1 MTRITVPFLDANIV
15 DVTVVKWRKAVG
27 DTVAAREVSVEIST
41 DKAAYEIEAPA
52 SGTLLAVFAP
62 EKSIVPIKFVLGL
75 IGAAGEEDSSATAD
89 NAALMAAY
97 RASLAAPAVSA
108 AGPKP
113 TAASA
118 PAAVSSAPAAGASPT
133 LRATPKA
140 RRYAQ
145 SKGIDLAEVARVSGA
160 SMITEAIIMQFEEG
174 LKK

>member
-27 DTVAAREVSVEIST
+27 EAVAAGEVAVEVST
-41 DKAAYEIEAPA
+41 DKAAFEIEAPA

-62 EKSIVPIKFVLGL
+62 EKSIVPIKYVLGL
-75 IGAAGEEDSSATAD
+75 IGAAGEEDASATAD

-97 RASLAAPAVSA
+97 RASLAAPAAMA
-108 AGPKP
+108 ATAAAPKP
-113 TAASA
+113 TPVNAAAA
-118 PAAVSSAPAAGASPT
+118 PAVGASPA

-145 SKGIDLAEVARVSGA
+145 SKGIDLAEVARATGA
-160 SMITEAIIMQFEEG
+160 TMITEALIVQYEEG
-174 LKK
+174 LRK

>member
-27 DTVAAREVSVEIST
+27 ESVAAGEVAVEIST

-75 IGAAGEEDSSATAD
+75 IGNAGEEDLSATAD

-97 RASLAAPAVSA
+97 RASLAAPAATA
-108 AGPKP
+108 AAPKP
-113 TAASA
+113 ASA
-118 PAAVSSAPAAGASPT
+118 GAAAAPAVGAAPA

-145 SKGIDLAEVARVSGA
+145 SKGIDLAEVARVTGA
-160 SMITEAIIMQFEEG
+160 SMITEAIIMQYEEG

>member
-15 DVTVVKWRKAVG
+15 DVTVVKWRKAIG
-27 DTVAAREVSVEIST
+27 DAVAAGEVAVEIST
-41 DKAAYEIEAPA
+41 DKAAFEIEAPA

-75 IGAAGEEDSSATAD
+75 IGAAGDEDPTATAD

-97 RASLAAPAVSA
+97 RASLAAPA
-108 AGPKP
+108 
-113 TAASA
+113 A
-118 PAAVSSAPAAGASPT
+118 PAAKAAIASTPATPSATSPATSPA

-145 SKGIDLAEVARVSGA
+145 SKGIDLAEVARATGA
-160 SMITEAIIMQFEEG
+160 SMITEAIIMQYEEG
-174 LKK
+174 LQK

>member
-27 DTVAAREVSVEIST
+27 ETIAAGEVAVEVST
-41 DKAAYEIEAPA
+41 DKAAFEIEAPA
-52 SGTLLAVFAP
+52 SGTLLSVFAP

-75 IGAAGEEDSSATAD
+75 IGDAGEEDPSATAD

-97 RASLAAPAVSA
+97 RASLAAPVPTAPGPKQAA
-108 AGPKP
+108 AGTSATP
-113 TAASA
+113 AAA
-118 PAAVSSAPAAGASPT
+118 PAVGASPA

-145 SKGIDLAEVARVSGA
+145 SKGIDLAEVARATGA
-160 SMITEAIIMQFEEG
+160 TMITEAIIMQYEEG
-174 LKK
+174 RGK

>member
-27 DTVAAREVSVEIST
+27 ESVAAGEVAVEIST

-75 IGAAGEEDSSATAD
+75 IGNAGEEDLSATAD

-97 RASLAAPAVSA
+97 RASLAAPAATAAAPKPVSA
-108 AGPKP
+108 G
-113 TAASA
+113 AAAA
-118 PAAVSSAPAAGASPT
+118 PAVGAAPA

-145 SKGIDLAEVARVSGA
+145 SKGIDLAEVARATGA
-160 SMITEAIIMQFEEG
+160 TMITEAIIMQYEEG
-174 LKK
+174 LQK

>member
-15 DVTVVKWRKAVG
+15 DVTVVKWRKVIGEAISAG
-27 DTVAAREVSVEIST
+27 DVIVEIST
-41 DKAAYEIEAPA
+41 DKAAFEIEAPA

-75 IGAAGEEDSSATAD
+75 IGVAGEDDPSAPAD

-97 RASLAAPAVSA
+97 RASLAAPAIA
-108 AGPKP
+108 PK
-113 TAASA
+113 TAIATPPA
-118 PAAVSSAPAAGASPT
+118 PAATGTSSPAGASPA

-145 SKGIDLAEVARVSGA
+145 SNGIDLAEVARITGA
-160 SMITEAIIMQFEEG
+160 SMITEAIIMQYEEG
-174 LKK
+174 LTK

>member
-15 DVTVVKWRKAVG
+15 DVTVVKWRKAIG
-27 DTVAAREVSVEIST
+27 DAVSSGDVAVEIST
-41 DKAAYEIEAPA
+41 DKAAFEIEAPA

-75 IGAAGEEDSSATAD
+75 IGTAGEEDSAATAD

-113 TAASA
+113 AT
-118 PAAVSSAPAAGASPT
+118 AGASAAPAT
-133 LRATPKA
+133 PATGASPALRATPKA

-145 SKGIDLAEVARVSGA
+145 SKGIDLAEVARTTGA
-160 SMITEAIIMQFEEG
+160 SMITEAIIMQYEEG

>member
-1 MTRITVPFLDANIV
+1 MTRITVPFLDANII
-15 DVTVVKWRKAVG
+15 DVTVVKWRKAIG
-27 DTVAAREVSVEIST
+27 DAVTAGEVAVEIST
-41 DKAAYEIEAPA
+41 DKAAFEIEAPA

-75 IGAAGEEDSSATAD
+75 IGAAGEDDPAATAD

-113 TAASA
+113 ITAGASSA
-118 PAAVSSAPAAGASPT
+118 PAAPAAGASPA

-145 SKGIDLAEVARVSGA
+145 SKGIDLAEVARATGA
-160 SMITEAIIMQFEEG
+160 SMITEAIIMQYEEG
-174 LKK
+174 LQK

>member
-1 MTRITVPFLDANIV
+1 MNRITVPFLDANIV

-27 DTVAAREVSVEIST
+27 ETLAAGEVAVEVST
-41 DKAAYEIEAPA
+41 DKAAFEIEAPVA
-52 SGTLLAVFAP
+52 GTLLAVLAP

-75 IGAAGEEDSSATAD
+75 IGDVGEEDPSATAD

-97 RASLAAPAVSA
+97 RASLAAPAASA
-108 AGPKP
+108 AEPKP
-113 TAASA
+113 ATAGPSA
-118 PAAVSSAPAAGASPT
+118 TPSAAPSAGASPA

-145 SKGIDLAEVARVSGA
+145 SKGIDLAEVARATGA
-160 SMITEAIIMQFEEG
+160 AMITEAIITQYEEG

>member
-15 DVTVVKWRKAVG
+15 DVTVVKWRKAIG
-27 DTVAAREVSVEIST
+27 DAVSAGEVAVEIST

-52 SGTLLAVFAP
+52 TGTLLAVFAP
-62 EKSIVPIKFVLGL
+62 EKSIVPVKFALGL
-75 IGAAGEEDSSATAD
+75 IGDAGEEDSSATAD

-97 RASLAAPAVSA
+97 RASLAAPAVAPKAAIAGTPAASGASSA
-108 AGPKP
+108 A
-113 TAASA
+113 A
-118 PAAVSSAPAAGASPT
+118 ASPT

-145 SKGIDLAEVARVSGA
+145 AKGIDLAEVARATGA
-160 SMITEAIIMQFEEG
+160 SMITEAILMQYEEG

>member
-27 DTVAAREVSVEIST
+27 ESVTTGEVAVEIST

-75 IGAAGEEDSSATAD
+75 IGDAGEEDLSATAD

-97 RASLAAPAVSA
+97 RASLAAPAATA
-108 AGPKP
+108 AAPKP
-113 TAASA
+113 ASAGAAAA
-118 PAAVSSAPAAGASPT
+118 PAANASPA

-145 SKGIDLAEVARVSGA
+145 SKGIDLAEVARVTGA
-160 SMITEAIIMQFEEG
+160 SMITEAIIMQYEEG
-174 LKK
+174 LRK

>member
-15 DVTVVKWRKAVG
+15 DVTVVKWRKAIG
-27 DTVAAREVSVEIST
+27 DAVTAGEVAVEIST
-41 DKAAYEIEAPA
+41 DKAAFEIEAPA

-75 IGAAGEEDSSATAD
+75 IGAAGEDDPAATAD

-97 RASLAAPAVSA
+97 RASLAAPAAAPKAANAATPTPSGTASA
-108 AGPKP
+108 
-113 TAASA
+113 TAAS
-118 PAAVSSAPAAGASPT
+118 PA

-145 SKGIDLAEVARVSGA
+145 SKGIDLAEVARVTGA
-160 SMITEAIIMQFEEG
+160 SMITEAIIMQYEEG
-174 LKK
+174 LQK

>member
-15 DVTVVKWRKAVG
+15 DVTVVKWRKVIG
-27 DTVAAREVSVEIST
+27 DAVAAGEVVVEIST
-41 DKAAYEIEAPA
+41 DKAAFEIEAPT

-75 IGAAGEEDSSATAD
+75 IGAAGEEDSAATAD
-89 NAALMAAY
+89 NAAIMAAY

-113 TAASA
+113 ATVGASTPASVPAASA
-118 PAAVSSAPAAGASPT
+118 SPA

-145 SKGIDLAEVARVSGA
+145 SKGIDLAEVARATGA
-160 SMITEAIIMQFEEG
+160 SMITEAIIMQYEEG

>member
-27 DTVAAREVSVEIST
+27 ETVAAGEVAVEIST

-62 EKSIVPIKFVLGL
+62 EKSIVPIKFILGL
-75 IGAAGEEDSSATAD
+75 IGDPGEEDSSATAD
-89 NAALMAAY
+89 NAALMTAY
-97 RASLAAPAVSA
+97 RASIAAPAVSA
-108 AGPKP
+108 AGPRP
-113 TAASA
+113 ATVGAHAA
-118 PAAVSSAPAAGASPT
+118 PATGASPA

-145 SKGIDLAEVARVSGA
+145 SKGIDLAEVARATGA
-160 SMITEAIIMQFEEG
+160 SMITEAIIMQYEEG

>member
-27 DTVAAREVSVEIST
+27 ESVAAGEVAVEIST

-75 IGAAGEEDSSATAD
+75 IGDAGEEDLSATAD

-97 RASLAAPAVSA
+97 RASLAAPAATA
-108 AGPKP
+108 AAPKP
-113 TAASA
+113 ASA
-118 PAAVSSAPAAGASPT
+118 GAAAAPAVGAAPA

-145 SKGIDLAEVARVSGA
+145 SKGIDLAEVARVTGA
-160 SMITEAIIMQFEEG
+160 SMITEAIIMQYEEG

>member
-15 DVTVVKWRKAVG
+15 DVTVVKWRKTIG
-27 DTVAAREVSVEIST
+27 DAVAAGEVTVEIST
-41 DKAAYEIEAPA
+41 DKAAFEIEAPA

-75 IGAAGEEDSSATAD
+75 IGAAGEEDAAATAD

-97 RASLAAPAVSA
+97 RASLATPAA
-108 AGPKP
+108 TPK
-113 TAASA
+113 TTIASA
-118 PAAVSSAPAAGASPT
+118 PASPSATSPAAASPA

-145 SKGIDLAEVARVSGA
+145 SKGIDLAEVARATGA
-160 SMITEAIIMQFEEG
+160 SMITEAIIMQYEEG
-174 LKK
+174 LRK

>member
-1 MTRITVPFLDANIV
+1 MIRITVPFLDANIV
-15 DVTVVKWRKAVG
+15 DVTVVKWRKAIG
-27 DTVAAREVSVEIST
+27 DAVTSGEVAVEIST
-41 DKAAYEIEAPA
+41 DKAAFEIEAPA
-52 SGTLLAVFAP
+52 TGTLLAVFAP

-75 IGAAGEEDSSATAD
+75 IGAAGEEDPAATAD

-113 TAASA
+113 AT
-118 PAAVSSAPAAGASPT
+118 AGASAAPAT
-133 LRATPKA
+133 PATGASPALRATPKA

-145 SKGIDLAEVARVSGA
+145 SKGIDLAEVARTTGA
-160 SMITEAIIMQFEEG
+160 SMITEAIIMQYEEG

>member
-1 MTRITVPFLDANIV
+1 MGKTTAIG
-15 DVTVVKWRKAVG
+15 KSKG
-27 DTVAAREVSVEIST
+27 DTQCKSCQDSQSSQQQHRGIVVAS
-41 DKAAYEIEAPA
+41 
-52 SGTLLAVFAP
+52 
-62 EKSIVPIKFVLGL
+62 
-75 IGAAGEEDSSATAD
+75 AD

-113 TAASA
+113 AAAVAPAASA
-118 PAAVSSAPAAGASPT
+118 AAPAAGASPA

-145 SKGIDLAEVARVSGA
+145 SKGIDLAEVALATGA
-160 SMITEAIIMQFEEG
+160 SMITEAIIMQYEEG

>member
-15 DVTVVKWRKAVG
+15 DVTVVKWRTAVG
-27 DTVAAREVSVEIST
+27 ESVAAGEVAVEIST

-75 IGAAGEEDSSATAD
+75 IGDAGEEDLSATAD

-97 RASLAAPAVSA
+97 RASLAAPAATA
-108 AGPKP
+108 AAPKP
-113 TAASA
+113 ASA
-118 PAAVSSAPAAGASPT
+118 GAAAAPAVGAAPA

-145 SKGIDLAEVARVSGA
+145 SKGIDLAEVARVTGA
-160 SMITEAIIMQFEEG
+160 SMITEAIIMQYEEG

>member
-15 DVTVVKWRKAVG
+15 DVTVVKWRKAIG
-27 DTVAAREVSVEIST
+27 DAMTAGEVAVEIST
-41 DKAAYEIEAPA
+41 DKAAFEIEAPA
-52 SGTLLAVFAP
+52 TGTLLAVFAP

-75 IGAAGEEDSSATAD
+75 IGAAGEEDPAATAD

-113 TAASA
+113 AT
-118 PAAVSSAPAAGASPT
+118 AGASAAPAT
-133 LRATPKA
+133 PATGASPALRATPKA

-145 SKGIDLAEVARVSGA
+145 SKGIDLAEVARATGA
-160 SMITEAIIMQFEEG
+160 SMITEAIIMQYEEG
-174 LKK
+174 LQK

>member
-15 DVTVVKWRKAVG
+15 DVTVVKWRKAIG
-27 DTVAAREVSVEIST
+27 DAVAAGEVAVEIST
-41 DKAAYEIEAPA
+41 DKAAFEIEAPA

-75 IGAAGEEDSSATAD
+75 IGTAGEEDSAATAD

-97 RASLAAPAVSA
+97 RASLAAPAAAPKAVISATPAAPNATSA
-108 AGPKP
+108 A
-113 TAASA
+113 AAS
-118 PAAVSSAPAAGASPT
+118 PA

-145 SKGIDLAEVARVSGA
+145 SKGIDLAEVARATGA
-160 SMITEAIIMQFEEG
+160 SMITEAIIMQYEEG
-174 LKK
+174 LRK

>member
-27 DTVAAREVSVEIST
+27 EAVAAGEVAVEVST
-41 DKAAYEIEAPA
+41 DKAAFEIEAPS

-75 IGAAGEEDSSATAD
+75 IGAASEEDLSATAD

-97 RASLAAPAVSA
+97 RASLAAPAATAAASKPVSA
-108 AGPKP
+108 G
-113 TAASA
+113 AAAA
-118 PAAVSSAPAAGASPT
+118 PAASTSPA

-145 SKGIDLAEVARVSGA
+145 SKGIDLAEVARATGA
-160 SMITEAIIMQFEEG
+160 TMITEAIIMQYEEG